1 MIKSPKL
8 QKFPPKKD
16 RKDSNDLKR
25 EASIQQPQ
33 EKQSRKNK
41 SSIMKLKD
49 QMIHQIE
56 KV

>member
-25 EASIQQPQ
+25 EPSIQQGQ

-41 SSIMKLKD
+41 SSIMKFKD